1 MELQPDRLCSH
12 ESTSAF
18 PTAQH
23 NLGLTHDS
31 DQPHNSTTV
40 QLDESRLSCGDAEL
54 LSDRDKSDTSG
65 ENLNAEQSIPSAAGA
80 SEQQPSSDTKP
91 EVPKTGNAAQE
102 NEESVKGVA
111 EFSNN
116 LQQTEGSS
124 DPSMAGVNSN
134 ESTNEHV
141 DAVSKHGEAMQ
152 KDDTSQLAQFTPA
165 GPLPPSEPQN
175 VSSADESTTE
185 NKISKQKGLVHDDQ
199 QQQQEQ
205 ICPSGAG
212 ALKDEPPSDTK
223 LEPANTGNADQK
235 TEKPGGAEP
244 SNNLQQSESS
254 SDQQQQQDLS
264 KSNRNPLCQS
274 VSGSIFNSLSQPV
287 KTELAQL
294 TDPKDELLQRLRGI
308 IFQQR
313 LEIERLKNSS
323 HDLETN
329 FYSKLNEQVELL
341 SEAYSAEC
349 LRRLE
354 EQREKFMA
362 KQEEMYLQ
370 MNCLREEKDKEK
382 DKLVEQILHLEQQH
396 AAKSSQGGSYL
407 DDSKAATPA
416 LLSAAVS
423 TVRDTGRKFTKEFMD
438 QLKKR
443 PVNIR
448 SEVEG
453 RILENFKVAIPQ
465 ATHKKFQYQAY
476 MNQKLFDGFDNRSF
490 STLLEDVEK
499 PPSDFLSMQQA
510 EWYRKESFQ
519 QFQEYD
525 LRKFSV
531 KMLVENAK
539 HDLFLKK
546 FCFLKFQVIFDKH
559 TENQLFGHLEHSNCI
574 LQMEKHPNTP
584 FYTSFCKFAV
594 SVWLVHRL
602 AFAFKTPATTFIVE
616 EGLPF
621 DCLKMESAGPAD
633 DITPDSRVGFVVL
646 PGFQVSQS
654 TIPCEVYLVEK
665 TQDTPVVGGQVTH
678 LQTLNACHEN

>member
-1 MELQPDRLCSH
+1 MELQPDRLCS
-12 ESTSAF
+12 SAF

-40 QLDESRLSCGDAEL
+40 QLDESGLSCGDAEL
-54 LSDRDKSDTSG
+54 LSYGDKSDTSG
-65 ENLNAEQSIPSAAGA
+65 ENLNAQQSIPSAAGA

-111 EFSNN
+111 ESSNN

-134 ESTNEHV
+134 ESTDEHV
-141 DAVSKHGEAMQ
+141 EPVGKHGEAMQ
-152 KDDTSQLAQFTPA
+152 KDDTSQLAQFTPG

-175 VSSADESTTE
+175 VSSADESTAE
-185 NKISKQKGLVHDDQ
+185 KKIGKQKGLVDDDQ

-212 ALKDEPPSDTK
+212 ALKDEPPSNTK
-223 LEPANTGNADQK
+223 LEAANTGNADQE
-235 TEKPGGAEP
+235 TENPGGAEP
-244 SNNLQQSESS
+244 SNNLQQTESS

-264 KSNRNPLCQS
+264 KSNRDPLCQLVSAS
-274 VSGSIFNSLSQPV
+274 VFNSLSQPV

-294 TDPKDELLQRLRGI
+294 TKDELLQRLQVQHRK
-308 IFQQR
+308 
-313 LEIERLKNSS
+313 EIQRLKNYS
-323 HDLETN
+323 HDLEIN
-329 FYSKLNEQVELL
+329 FNSKLNELHQ
-341 SEAYSAEC
+341 AYRAEC
-349 LRRLE
+349 RRFE
-354 EQREKFMA
+354 KEREKFMA

-370 MNCLREEKDKEK
+370 MNCLQEEK

-396 AAKSSQGGSYL
+396 ADKSSQGGSYL

-438 QLKKR
+438 QLKKC

-453 RILENFKVAIPQ
+453 RILQNFKVAIPQ

-476 MNQKLFDGFDNRSF
+476 MNQKLFDGFDNCSF

-510 EWYRKESFQ
+510 EWYRKKSFQ

-525 LRKFSV
+525 LRKFTV

-546 FCFLKFQVIFDKH
+546 FCFLKFQAIFDKH

-574 LQMEKHPNTP
+574 LQMEQHPNTP

-633 DITPDSRVGFVVL
+633 DITPDSTVGFVVL

-678 LQTLNACHEN
+678 LQTLNAYHENSTTGN